1 MCRLLLANQ
10 DTELTKSQWV
20 VKANES
26 LNLFSQQHREQ
37 AYNKP
42 TTYVHLTN
50 RQGSGVDWGGPPSLS
65 KCGGAFLA
73 RGVECLHG
81 QMIMKKQGG

>member
-50 RQGSGVDWGGPPSLS
+50 RQGSGVDWGGPPCPS
-65 KCGGAFLA
+65 AEVPFWP
-73 RGVECLHG
+73 GVSNVY
-81 QMIMKKQGG
+81 MAK